1 MMYWERFG
9 FSLVIRLE
17 LIIWLSVWEFLSCLC
32 ILPVQST
39 EISYWEIKEKS
50 RSIHFLPDQYG
61 GAEVSECPDDEEC
74 RRIAEQKL
82 RLPTMFCQ
90 SWNIDKNIRELENNC
105 MKYIAGWQNSPWL
118 KNQLVLFL
126 DEDLKGELNGYDLH
140 YSFEKGLEFT
150 KKEECE

>member
-1 MMYWERFG
+1 MLYASALFLLSEAHHSISTLRT
-9 FSLVIRLE
+9 IR
-17 LIIWLSVWEFLSCLC
+17 
-32 ILPVQST
+32 
-39 EISYWEIKEKS
+39 
-50 RSIHFLPDQYG
+50 
-61 GAEVSECPDDEEC
+61 
-74 RRIAEQKL
+74 
-82 RLPTMFCQ
+82 
-90 SWNIDKNIRELENNC
+90 IDKNIRELENNC

>member
-1 MMYWERFG
+1 MR
-9 FSLVIRLE
+9 
-17 LIIWLSVWEFLSCLC
+17 
-32 ILPVQST
+32 QT
-39 EISYWEIKEKS
+39 
-50 RSIHFLPDQYG
+50 
-61 GAEVSECPDDEEC
+61 
-74 RRIAEQKL
+74 
-82 RLPTMFCQ
+82 TMFCQ

>member
-1 MMYWERFG
+1 MRDG
-9 FSLVIRLE
+9 
-17 LIIWLSVWEFLSCLC
+17 
-32 ILPVQST
+32 
-39 EISYWEIKEKS
+39 ISS
-50 RSIHFLPDQYG
+50 FDVLLMQLRSDGSIHFLPDQNG
-61 GAEVSECPDDEEC
+61 GAEVSECPDDEQC

-90 SWNIDKNIRELENNC
+90 SWNIDKNIRELKNNC